1 MLLFIGNSPFLP
13 DRDRFGPL
21 SQLGPVQS
29 IHMGLIVSKDTLR
42 LCFVEYIERKD
53 ALAAVARL
61 SSTKL
66 DGKIICV
73 ELRADSKLGV
83 STDARY

>member
-1 MLLFIGNSPFLP
+1 
-13 DRDRFGPL
+13 
-21 SQLGPVQS
+21 
-29 IHMGLIVSKDTLR
+29 MGLIVSKDTLR

-53 ALAAVARL
+53 ALAAVACL

-73 ELRADSKLGV
+73 EL
-83 STDARY
+83 DALIPSWASVRTRGISGGQVRDDRRSLE